1 MDNIEIVIGLVNF
14 SVVAVIVLVSVA
26 MLFSV
31 FCKKFKFK
39 EKNIEVYGLLMNLDT
54 VSLISISALTICYL
68 FLVWCTISF
77 TGLNIIYITFI
88 TILVIISDVVIDNF
102 NKLPISLLL
111 TVVDCVAIQ
120 VIYLIYNYLTKTE
133 FSYFLLIILIL
144 VIIFVFLYYTY
155 NFFRQIN
162 NIVVRNK
169 YLKDKQYKI

>member
-1 MDNIEIVIGLVNF
+1 MDNIEIVNGLVNF
-14 SVVAVIVLVSVA
+14 SVVSVIVLIVVA
-26 MLFSV
+26 VIFSI
-31 FCKKFKFK
+31 FCKKFKFN
-39 EKNIEVYGLLMNLDT
+39 EKNIELYGLFLNLDT
-54 VSLISISALTICYL
+54 VSLISIASLTICYL

-77 TGLNIIYITFI
+77 TGLNVIYIAFI

-102 NKLPISLLL
+102 KKLPISLLL
-111 TVVDCVAIQ
+111 TVIDCIAIQ
-120 VIYLIYNYLTKTE
+120 VIYMIYEYLTKTD

-155 NFFRQIN
+155 NLFRQIN